1 MNDDL
6 LIVDEQFRI
15 ANYLS
20 CAQLYLKDNPLLKRK
35 LTINDIKSKLVG
47 HWGSAPGQNFI
58 YAHLNRIITK
68 YDLDMVYVS
77 GPGHSGQALISNSYI
92 EGTYSEYY
100 PKITNDESGLIKLC
114 KQFSFPGGVSS
125 HVSPETPGSINEGGE
140 LGYSLSHAYGAA
152 LNNPKII
159 VACVI
164 GDGEAETGPLAAS
177 WNINRLINPVTDGV
191 VLPILHLNGYKIAN
205 PTIFSRFTD
214 EELKNYFTALGY
226 QPFIFDAFNK
236 DIMECHRQMANILD
250 TIIGKIKVIKSLAK
264 TDNRFTFK
272 WPMIIM
278 KTPKGWTGVKSY
290 DGHSIEGSFRS
301 HQIPFSIKNDNDLEI
316 LERWLKSYK
325 VDELFNQDGS
335 IIDTIVSKMPKGH
348 KRMSDSLVTN
358 QGLKHGLLMP
368 DITNYKINI
377 MQHGSIYNSD
387 MYSLG
392 SYVKE
397 IVKMNPDFMIFGP
410 DEALSNRFNEV
421 FKVTNRRWNLP
432 VLKNDEYVSKS
443 GQVVDS
449 ILSEH
454 VCEGLLEGYILSG
467 RFGFLHSYEAFIRIV
482 DSMASQHAK
491 WLKMCKEISWRKD
504 IPSLN
509 YILTSHCWQQDHNGY
524 THQDPGFLNHIVTKK
539 PDIVRIYLPF
549 DANTLLCT
557 FEHVIQTK
565 NYINVVIASKHP
577 SLQWLNMDEA
587 KEHCSKGI
595 SILNWASDAD
605 PDVVLVGAGDTPTLE
620 VFAATDILRD
630 NIPDLKIR
638 VVNVVDLMKLVSN
651 VDHPHGLTNDE
662 YDAIFTKDKPIIFA
676 FHGYPDLIHQ
686 LTYKRFNRNL
696 HVHGY
701 IEEGTITTPF
711 DMRVRNRIDR
721 YHLVLDV
728 LKYVKVNV
736 KQRNA
741 LQKKCNDTLSY
752 HEKYIV
758 ENGVDIPEVVNYK
771 WHGKTNNI

>member
-1 MNDDL
+1 MSDDL

-20 CAQLYLKDNPLLKRK
+20 CAQLYLKSNVLLNRK
-35 LTINDIKSKLVG
+35 LTMNDIKSKLVG

-68 YDLDMVYVS
+68 YDLDMMYIS
-77 GPGHSGQALISNSYI
+77 GPGHSGQAIISNAYI

-100 PKITNDESGLIKLC
+100 PEITNDEKGLVKLC

-152 LNNPKII
+152 LNNPQLI

-177 WNINRLINPVTDGV
+177 WNINRLMNPLTDGV

-214 EELKNYFTALGY
+214 EDLKNYFNALGF
-226 QPFIFDAFNK
+226 QPFIFDANDK
-236 DIMECHRQMANILD
+236 NMEECHLQMANILD
-250 TIIGKIKVIKSLAK
+250 SVVGKIRVIKSLSK
-264 TDNRFTFK
+264 TDNSFSFK

-290 DGHSIEGSFRS
+290 DGHAIEGSFRS
-301 HQIPFSIKNDNDLEI
+301 HQIPFTIKNDEDLSI
-316 LERWLKSYK
+316 LEEWLKSYN
-325 VDELFNQDGS
+325 VDSLFNSDGS
-335 IIDTIVSKMPKGH
+335 IVNTLVSKMPKGH
-348 KRMSDSLVTN
+348 KRMSDSPIVNL
-358 QGLKHGLLMP
+358 GLKHGLVMP
-368 DITNYKINI
+368 DIDNYQIDVISRGNA
-377 MQHGSIYNSD
+377 YNSD
-387 MYSLG
+387 MYCLG
-392 SYVKE
+392 AYVKE
-397 IVKMNPDFMIFGP
+397 LIKLNTDFMFFGP

-421 FKVTNRRWNLP
+421 FKVTNRRWNMP
-432 VLKNDEYVSKS
+432 VLKNDEYVSRS
-443 GQVVDS
+443 GQVIDS

-454 VCEGLLEGYILSG
+454 VCEGMLEGYILTG

-482 DSMASQHAK
+482 DSMTSQHAK

-509 YILTSHCWQQDHNGY
+509 YILSSHCWQQDHNGF

-549 DANTLLCT
+549 DANTLMCT
-557 FEHVIQTK
+557 FEHVIQTN

-577 SLQWLNMDEA
+577 SLQWLSMDEA
-587 KEHCSKGI
+587 KEHCSKGV
-595 SILNWASDAD
+595 SILNWASDTD
-605 PDVVLVGAGDTPTLE
+605 PEVVLVGAGDTPSLE
-620 VFAATDILRD
+620 VFAAVDILRD
-630 NIPDLKIR
+630 NIPSLKIR
-638 VVNVVDLMKLVSN
+638 VVNVIDLMKLVSN
-651 VDHPHGLTNDE
+651 VDHPHGLTNEE

-711 DMRVRNRIDR
+711 DMRVRNKIDR
-721 YHLVLDV
+721 FHLVLDV

-736 KQRNA
+736 KQKNA
-741 LQKKCNDTLSY
+741 LISKCNDTLNY
-752 HEKYIV
+752 HQKYIV

-771 WHGKTNNI
+771 WHGRSK

>member
-1 MNDDL
+1 MNDEL
-6 LIVDEQFRI
+6 LVVDKQFRL

-20 CAQLYLKDNPLLKRK
+20 CAQLYLRDNPLLRRK
-35 LTINDIKSKLVG
+35 LIMSDIKSKLVG

-68 YDLDMVYVS
+68 YDLDMIYIS
-77 GPGHSGQALISNSYI
+77 GPGHSGQALVSNAFI
-92 EGTYSEYY
+92 EGTYTEYY
-100 PKITNDESGLIKLC
+100 PDITNDETGLIKLC
-114 KQFSFPGGVSS
+114 KQFSFPGGISS

-152 LNNPKII
+152 LNNPKLI

-177 WNINRLINPVTDGV
+177 WNINRVMNPITDGF

-214 EELKNYFTALGY
+214 EELKTFFTALGY
-226 QPFIFDAFNK
+226 QPYIFDATEKNIEK
-236 DIMECHRQMANILD
+236 CHIEMANLLD
-250 TIIGKIKVIKSLAK
+250 TIVNKIKLIKTLIK
-264 TDNRFTFK
+264 TDNNYNFK

-278 KTPKGWTGVKSY
+278 RTPKGWTGVKNY
-290 DGHSIEGSFRS
+290 AGKNIEGSFRA
-301 HQIPFSIKNDNDLEI
+301 HQIPFTINSDSDLNI
-316 LERWLKSYK
+316 LEEWLRSYR
-325 VDELFNQDGS
+325 VQDLFNNEGGIS
-335 IIDTIVSKMPKGH
+335 SSFVSKMPKGH

-358 QGLKHGLLMP
+358 GGLKHELVMP
-368 DITNYKINI
+368 DLSNYQFNLTTKG
-377 MQHGSIYNSD
+377 MDFTSD
-387 MYSLG
+387 MYCLG
-392 SYVKE
+392 TYIKE
-397 IVKMNPDFMIFGP
+397 IIKLNKDFMFFGP

-421 FKVTNRRWNLP
+421 FKVTNRRWNMPILS
-432 VLKNDEYVSKS
+432 NDEFVSKN

-454 VCEGLLEGYILSG
+454 VCEGMLEGYVLTG
-467 RFGFLHSYEAFIRIV
+467 RFGFMHSYEAFIRIV

-491 WLKMCKEISWRKD
+491 WLKMSKEISWRKD
-504 IPSLN
+504 IASLN
-509 YILTSHCWQQDHNGY
+509 YILSSHCWQQDHNGF

-549 DANTLLCT
+549 DANTLMCT

-565 NYINVVIASKHP
+565 NYINVVIASKHL
-577 SLQWLNMDEA
+577 SLQWMTLDEA
-587 KEHCSKGI
+587 REHCSKGV
-595 SILNWASDAD
+595 SILNWASDSD
-605 PDVVLVGAGDTPTLE
+605 PDVVLVAAGDTPTIE
-620 VFAATDILRD
+620 VFAASDILRD
-630 NIPDLKIR
+630 NISNLKIR
-638 VVNVVDLMKLVSN
+638 VVNVIDLMKLVSN
-651 VDHPHGLTNDE
+651 ADHPHGLTNQE

-686 LTYKRFNRNL
+686 LTYKRYNRNL

-728 LKYVKVNV
+728 LKYVKVDN
-736 KQRNA
+736 KQKIA
-741 LQKKCNDTLSY
+741 LVKKCNDILNY
-752 HEKYIV
+752 HEKYII
-758 ENGVDIPEVVNYK
+758 ENGVDIPEVVNYR
-771 WHGKTNNI
+771 WHGKDKL

>member
-1 MNDDL
+1 M
-6 LIVDEQFRI
+6 
-15 ANYLS
+15 
-20 CAQLYLKDNPLLKRK
+20 
-35 LTINDIKSKLVG
+35 
-47 HWGSAPGQNFI
+47 
-58 YAHLNRIITK
+58 
-68 YDLDMVYVS
+68 
-77 GPGHSGQALISNSYI
+77 
-92 EGTYSEYY
+92 
-100 PKITNDESGLIKLC
+100 
-114 KQFSFPGGVSS
+114 
-125 HVSPETPGSINEGGE
+125 
-140 LGYSLSHAYGAA
+140 
-152 LNNPKII
+152 
-159 VACVI
+159 
-164 GDGEAETGPLAAS
+164 
-177 WNINRLINPVTDGV
+177 TDGV

-325 VDELFNQDGS
+325 VDELFNQDGI

-509 YILTSHCWQQDHNGY
+509 YILTSHCWQQDHNGF

-595 SILNWASDAD
+595 SILNWASDVD

>member
-250 TIIGKIKVIKSLAK
+250 TIIGK
-264 TDNRFTFK
+264 
-272 WPMIIM
+272 
-278 KTPKGWTGVKSY
+278 SY
-290 DGHSIEGSFRS
+290 
-301 HQIPFSIKNDNDLEI
+301 
-316 LERWLKSYK
+316 
-325 VDELFNQDGS
+325 
-335 IIDTIVSKMPKGH
+335 
-348 KRMSDSLVTN
+348 
-358 QGLKHGLLMP
+358 
-368 DITNYKINI
+368 
-377 MQHGSIYNSD
+377 
-387 MYSLG
+387 
-392 SYVKE
+392 
-397 IVKMNPDFMIFGP
+397 
-410 DEALSNRFNEV
+410 
-421 FKVTNRRWNLP
+421 
-432 VLKNDEYVSKS
+432 
-443 GQVVDS
+443 
-449 ILSEH
+449 
-454 VCEGLLEGYILSG
+454 
-467 RFGFLHSYEAFIRIV
+467 
-482 DSMASQHAK
+482 
-491 WLKMCKEISWRKD
+491 
-504 IPSLN
+504 
-509 YILTSHCWQQDHNGY
+509 
-524 THQDPGFLNHIVTKK
+524 
-539 PDIVRIYLPF
+539 
-549 DANTLLCT
+549 
-557 FEHVIQTK
+557 
-565 NYINVVIASKHP
+565 
-577 SLQWLNMDEA
+577 
-587 KEHCSKGI
+587 
-595 SILNWASDAD
+595 
-605 PDVVLVGAGDTPTLE
+605 
-620 VFAATDILRD
+620 
-630 NIPDLKIR
+630 
-638 VVNVVDLMKLVSN
+638 
-651 VDHPHGLTNDE
+651 
-662 YDAIFTKDKPIIFA
+662 
-676 FHGYPDLIHQ
+676 
-686 LTYKRFNRNL
+686 
-696 HVHGY
+696 
-701 IEEGTITTPF
+701 
-711 DMRVRNRIDR
+711 
-721 YHLVLDV
+721 
-728 LKYVKVNV
+728 
-736 KQRNA
+736 
-741 LQKKCNDTLSY
+741 
-752 HEKYIV
+752 
-758 ENGVDIPEVVNYK
+758 
-771 WHGKTNNI
+771 